1 MSLALASVALYGAGV
16 TSTIS
21 PCVLPLVPGYLGVLV
36 DGSGDGRRGRPLRV
50 ALFAAGAIGTFVVL
64 GGLVAAVGLSLG
76 GTVDWLQRAAGLGLI
91 AFVVLMILGRL
102 GHASRELRLVRVLP
116 PQPHLRALLL
126 GVGCG
131 AAWSPCVGP
140 LLGAALTAAA
150 GAGSTW
156 RGSWLLFTFG
166 CGVLTPFCV
175 LAVLRLP
182 TFGRR
187 VRTLVDDCRRFRPF
201 RCWGWVRSW
210 PVVGMT
216 RWFSDSTSGRNRVL
230 RCPCTTGAAC

>member
-21 PCVLPLVPGYLGVLV
+21 PCVLPLVPGYVGVLV
-36 DGSGDGRRGRPLRV
+36 DGSGERGSGRSLRV

-64 GGLVAAVGLSLG
+64 GGLVGAVGVSLG
-76 GTVDWLQRAAGLGLI
+76 GTVDWLQRAAGLALV
-91 AFVVLMILGRL
+91 AFAVLMILGRL
-102 GHASRELRLVRVLP
+102 GHVSGELRLVRVLP

-150 GAGSTW
+150 GTGSTW

-175 LAVLRLP
+175 LAVVRIP
-182 TFGRR
+182 MFGRR
-187 VRTLVDDCRRFRPF
+187 MRTCGRRLSTLSAVAMLGLGALLAGGWYDALVQRLDI
-201 RCWGWVRSW
+201 
-210 PVVGMT
+210 
-216 RWFSDSTSGRNRVL
+216 GR
-230 RCPCTTGAAC
+230 